1 MSKKCPNC
9 LRQTDEPDCPWC
21 GFPVT
26 SSAAGKPGDDTPEPA
41 LPISPLKKTLKGA
54 GWVVSGVLAAFVL
67 FFVFINFSADYNLR
81 VVLSESMTPTLKLGD
96 MILTGPPDRP
106 FSDDIAPG
114 SIVTFHLGKELVTH
128 RVIAIEGE
136 SLITQGD
143 AVEDPDPW
151 PVTLDDVDGT
161 HILTIPKIGWAI
173 DFVRSSKTGWFLV
186 VILPA
191 MVLVGLFARE
201 IVKESLKP

>member
-9 LRQTDEPDCPWC
+9 LRMTDAPDCPWC
-21 GFPVT
+21 GFPVD
-26 SSAAGKPGDDTPEPA
+26 SSVAGQSGNDTPEPD
-41 LPISPLKKTLKGA
+41 LPLSPAGKALKGT
-54 GWVVSGVLAAFVL
+54 GWAVSGILAVLVL

-96 MILTGPPDRP
+96 MVLTGPPNGP
-106 FSDDIAPG
+106 FSDDIAPD
-114 SIVTFHLGKELVTH
+114 SVITYHLGKELVTH

-136 SLITQGD
+136 NLVTQGD
-143 AVEDPDPW
+143 AVEEPDPW
-151 PVTLDDVDGT
+151 PVALSDVDGIL
-161 HILTIPKIGWAI
+161 ILTIPKVGWAI
-173 DFVRSSKTGWFLV
+173 NFVRSSKTGWFLV

-191 MVLVGLFARE
+191 VVLVGLFARE